1 MTEGKLILRTHNSG
15 VTCEPDCNVAL
26 CAQRTELIHVCV
38 FDRKTAI
45 IMLKLL
51 GTTTQNFAA
60 RVNRCPEFVH
70 PCKYALY
77 IENGF

>member
-1 MTEGKLILRTHNSG
+1 
-15 VTCEPDCNVAL
+15 VAL
-26 CAQRTELIHVCV
+26 CAQRNELIHTSV
-38 FDRKTAI
+38 FDGKTAI

-51 GTTTQNFAA
+51 GTTIQNFAA
-60 RVNRCPEFVH
+60 RVNRCPDFVH

>member
-1 MTEGKLILRTHNSG
+1 VHSTDIY
-15 VTCEPDCNVAL
+15 
-26 CAQRTELIHVCV
+26 IFV
-38 FDRKTAI
+38 FNGKTAI

-70 PCKYALY
+70 PSKCALN

>member
-1 MTEGKLILRTHNSG
+1 VVQLDDVPLTQVSNFT
-15 VTCEPDCNVAL
+15 
-26 CAQRTELIHVCV
+26 VC
-38 FDRKTAI
+38 RKTAI

-60 RVNRCPEFVH
+60 GVNRCPEFVH
-70 PCKYALY
+70 PCKCALY

>member
-1 MTEGKLILRTHNSG
+1 MTHNSG

-26 CAQRTELIHVCV
+26 CAQRTEPIHIFVY
-38 FDRKTAI
+38 DGKTAI

-60 RVNRCPEFVH
+60 SVKSCPDFVH

-77 IENGF
+77 IKNGF

>member
-1 MTEGKLILRTHNSG
+1 M
-15 VTCEPDCNVAL
+15 
-26 CAQRTELIHVCV
+26 IHICV
-38 FDRKTAI
+38 FDRKTAT

-60 RVNRCPEFVH
+60 RVTRCPEFVH

-77 IENGF
+77 IENEF

>member
-1 MTEGKLILRTHNSG
+1 LYFTGKSA
-15 VTCEPDCNVAL
+15 V
-26 CAQRTELIHVCV
+26 
-38 FDRKTAI
+38 

-51 GTTTQNFAA
+51 GTTTKKFAA

-77 IENGF
+77 TENGF